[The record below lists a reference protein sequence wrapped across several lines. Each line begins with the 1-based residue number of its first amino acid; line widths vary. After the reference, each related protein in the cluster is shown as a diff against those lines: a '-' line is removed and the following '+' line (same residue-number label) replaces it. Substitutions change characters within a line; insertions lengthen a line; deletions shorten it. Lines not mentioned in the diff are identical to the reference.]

1 MHKSKLFLVPWA
13 ITIFLPLIF
22 SIFLPTSTA
31 LAQDPDDVPEEILR
45 TEIYTTA
52 RSPVDGKLLTAKE
65 YIELREDLEEQIAKL
80 PPESLVS
87 QKVRDTIDALKLR
100 KFIRQ
105 FLPFF

>member
-1 MHKSKLFLVPWA
+1 MHKSKLFSVPWA
-13 ITIFLPLIF
+13 IAILLPLIF
-22 SIFLPTSTA
+22 SSNA
-31 LAQDPDDVPEEILR
+31 LAQESDDLPEEILR

-80 PPESLVS
+80 PPEALVS
-87 QKVRDTIDALKLR
+87 QKVRDTIDVLKLR

-105 FLPFF
+105 IIPFF